1 MENFES
7 TKTKNHFIPDE
18 PQINLFIHEDGEQKI
33 NPAVLELK
41 RKSKAS
47 KKANNSI
54 TVIDGVTPFIAA
66 YCEGVRAGKK
76 EITIKVE
83 WVYDENGLLDFIYT
97 LKE

>member
-1 MENFES
+1 MKNFES
-7 TKTKNHFIPDE
+7 TKSNNHFTPGE
-18 PQINLFIHEDGEQKI
+18 PQINLFIYEDGEQKI
-33 NPAVLELK
+33 NPVVLELE

-47 KKANNSI
+47 KKTNNSI

-76 EITIKVE
+76 GITINVE